1 MGIILIL
8 LDVNHVVLDC
18 IYQSIFLTWI
28 GCAAC
33 ISNTPVCFLL
43 DQIISLLSRFV
54 RAIGNNNC
62 VKGKI

>member
-1 MGIILIL
+1 MGIKLIL
-8 LDVNHVVLDC
+8 LDVNHVVLGC

-43 DQIISLLSRFV
+43 DQISFI
-54 RAIGNNNC
+54 A
-62 VKGKI
+62 K